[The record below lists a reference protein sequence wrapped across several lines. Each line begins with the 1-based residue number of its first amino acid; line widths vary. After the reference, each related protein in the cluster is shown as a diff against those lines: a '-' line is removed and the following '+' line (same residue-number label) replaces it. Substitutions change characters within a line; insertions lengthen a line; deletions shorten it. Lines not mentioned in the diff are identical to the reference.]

1 MPATKIDVLRL
12 YRSLLRNSSKIQN
25 YNFRNHASRKIMASF
40 RESIAVA
47 DASAIDTAYE
57 QGLKQLQLV
66 ERQSLISRMYPDM
79 TSVMERR

>member
-1 MPATKIDVLRL
+1 
-12 YRSLLRNSSKIQN
+12 
-25 YNFRNHASRKIMASF
+25 MASF